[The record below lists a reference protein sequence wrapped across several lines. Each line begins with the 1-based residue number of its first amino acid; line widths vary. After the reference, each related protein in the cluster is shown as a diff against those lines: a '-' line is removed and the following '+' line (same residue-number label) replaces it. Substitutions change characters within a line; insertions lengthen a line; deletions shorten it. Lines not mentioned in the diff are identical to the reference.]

1 LLNIGLVGTG
11 WFSEVHAM
19 ILSNMKETTIR
30 AVCGTEIQKAEV
42 FGRKFGDVKGY
53 GNVEEMLE
61 GEKLDAV
68 YICVP
73 PFAHGEIELQLIN
86 RGIPFFVEKPLGT
99 GLEIPRNIL
108 HALQK
113 KPVTTSVGYHFRY
126 RDSISLLKE
135 ELKNCSLGMVMGH
148 WMGPMPQV
156 AWWRNQS
163 KSGGQLVEQTTH
175 LIDLLRYTVGEVEE
189 VSAFF
194 GERALQQ
201 MHENVTVPDIG
212 TVTLKMRNGA
222 LATISNTCLLPEG
235 DSKVGM
241 EFYHDKGILQ
251 LDQEKLTK
259 SKSGAVT
266 AWKDAENPYIRENA
280 AFIHA
285 VKTGDTSGILS
296 DYADAFRT
304 QEVAVAAVK
313 SAESGRKTR
322 IADMRANNL

>member
-1 LLNIGLVGTG
+1 LLNIGIIGTG
-11 WFSEVHAM
+11 WFSEVHAK
-19 ILSNMKETTIR
+19 ILSTMKEANIK
-30 AVCGTEIQKAEV
+30 AVCGTKIQKAEV
-42 FGRKFGDVKGY
+42 FGRKFGDAKGY
-53 GNVEEMLE
+53 GNVEKMLD

-99 GLEIPRNIL
+99 NLEIPRNIL
-108 HALQK
+108 DALQR

-126 RDSISLLKE
+126 RNSASLLKE
-135 ELKNCSLGMVMGH
+135 ELKSCSLGMVMGY
-148 WMGPMPQV
+148 WMGSMPQV
-156 AWWRNQS
+156 SWWRNQS

-175 LIDLLRYTVGEVEE
+175 LIDLLRFTVGEVDE
-189 VSAFF
+189 VSAVF
-194 GERALQQ
+194 GQKALQQ
-201 MHENVTVPDIG
+201 IHQNVTVPDIG
-212 TVTLKMRNGA
+212 TVTLKMKNGA
-222 LATISNTCLLPEG
+222 LATMSNTCLLPEG

-241 EFYHDKGILQ
+241 EFYHDYGILQ

-259 SKSGAVT
+259 SERGAVT
-266 AWKDAENPYIRENA
+266 EWKDAENPYIRENA

-304 QEVAVAAVK
+304 QEVTVAASK
-313 SAESGRKTR
+313 SAEIGKGVKLSY
-322 IADMRANNL
+322 L